1 MRTHIRWFV
10 IGMATTVVV
19 LIVGG
24 YVFVRAGGVPIATT
38 SHPLPLEERVARTAI
53 LASTGNAAE
62 QKNPLAPD
70 DTSML
75 GGLSVF
81 KQNCAICHSIPGKP
95 RSAISQGMFPSPPQF
110 FEKKDMVVNV
120 PEGVTYWEVTHGI
133 RLSGMPGFGKTLS
146 DIERWQV
153 TTLLTHVDKLSPE
166 IQAALQ
172 R

>member
-1 MRTHIRWFV
+1 MRTPIRWFV
-10 IGMATTVVV
+10 IGIATTVAV

-62 QKNPLAPD
+62 QKHPLAPD
-70 DTSML
+70 DTSIL

-81 KQNCAICHSIPGKP
+81 KQNSPIYQSLPGKP

-120 PEGVTYWEVTHGI
+120 PEGVTYWEVTNGI

-153 TTLLTHVDKLSPE
+153 TTLLAHVDKLSPE

>member
-1 MRTHIRWFV
+1 
-10 IGMATTVVV
+10 MATTVVV

>member
-1 MRTHIRWFV
+1 MRTPIRWFV
-10 IGMATTVVV
+10 IGIATTLVV

-153 TTLLTHVDKLSPE
+153 TTLLAHVDKLSPE

>member
-1 MRTHIRWFV
+1 MRTPIRWFV
-10 IGMATTVVV
+10 IGIATTVVV
-19 LIVGG
+19 FIVGG

-153 TTLLTHVDKLSPE
+153 TTLLAHVDKLSSE

>member
-1 MRTHIRWFV
+1 MRTAVRWFV
-10 IGMATTVVV
+10 IGIATTLVV

-95 RSAISQGMFPSPPQF
+95 RSPISQGMFPSPPQF

-133 RLSGMPGFGKTLS
+133 RLSGMPGFEKTLS
-146 DIERWQV
+146 DVERWQV
-153 TTLLTHVDKLSPE
+153 TTLLAHVDKLSPE
-166 IQAALQ
+166 IQAAPQ

>member
-1 MRTHIRWFV
+1 MRTPIRWFV
-10 IGMATTVVV
+10 IGIATTVAV

-133 RLSGMPGFGKTLS
+133 RLSGMPGFEKTLS
-146 DIERWQV
+146 DVERWQV
-153 TTLLTHVDKLSPE
+153 TTLLAHVDKLSPE

>member
-1 MRTHIRWFV
+1 
-10 IGMATTVVV
+10 
-19 LIVGG
+19 
-24 YVFVRAGGVPIATT
+24 VRAGGVPIATT

-153 TTLLTHVDKLSPE
+153 TTLLTRVDKLSPE

>member
-1 MRTHIRWFV
+1 V

>member
-1 MRTHIRWFV
+1 MRTPIRWFV
-10 IGMATTVVV
+10 IGIATTVVV

-153 TTLLTHVDKLSPE
+153 TTLLAHVDKLSPE

>member
-1 MRTHIRWFV
+1 MSPPLRWFV
-10 IGMATTVVV
+10 IGIATTVVV

-153 TTLLTHVDKLSPE
+153 TTLLAHVDKLSPE

>member
-1 MRTHIRWFV
+1 MRTPIRWFV
-10 IGMATTVVV
+10 IGIATTVVV

-81 KQNCAICHSIPGKP
+81 RQNCAICHSIPGTP

-110 FEKKDMVVNV
+110 FQKKDMVVNV
-120 PEGVTYWEVTHGI
+120 PEGVTYWVVTHGI
-133 RLSGMPGFGKTLS
+133 RLSGMPGFEKTLS
-146 DIERWQV
+146 DTERWQV
-153 TTLLTHVDKLSPE
+153 TTLLAHVDKLSPE

>member
-1 MRTHIRWFV
+1 
-10 IGMATTVVV
+10 MATTVVV

-38 SHPLPLEERVARTAI
+38 SHPLPLKERVARTAI

>member
-1 MRTHIRWFV
+1 MRTPIRWFV
-10 IGMATTVVV
+10 IGIATTVVV

-146 DIERWQV
+146 DIERWRV
-153 TTLLTHVDKLSPE
+153 TTLLAHVDKLSPE

>member
-1 MRTHIRWFV
+1 MRTPIRWFV
-10 IGMATTVVV
+10 IGIATTVVV

-24 YVFVRAGGVPIATT
+24 YVYVRAGGVPIATT

-153 TTLLTHVDKLSPE
+153 TTLLAHVDKLSPE

>member
-1 MRTHIRWFV
+1 MRTPIRWFV
-10 IGMATTVVV
+10 IGIATTVVV
-19 LIVGG
+19 FIVGG

-53 LASTGNAAE
+53 LASTANAAE

-153 TTLLTHVDKLSPE
+153 TTLLAHVDKLSPE

>member
-1 MRTHIRWFV
+1 MRTPIRWFV
-10 IGMATTVVV
+10 IGIATTVVV
-19 LIVGG
+19 FIVGG

-153 TTLLTHVDKLSPE
+153 TTLLAHVDKLSPE